1 MRRFFVPAC
10 LERRKGGGKS
20 IPRSVKLI
28 VSHILTYSNNK
39 LAVSLLQKIN
49 ISCKLISKHDN
60 GTVRDGQSG
69 DRHAHPA
76 CTPGRG
82 AHAGKAGGEDRCIHG
97 VCKPIESGSRA
108 PGLETLVKL
117 ADAARKPDLLVLGGA
132 PGGDAEACLA
142 ALVQGRARPASVCWR
157 SAWCEACLQR
167 WTVWMQS
174 RRNADACVFRK
185 RRESAARGAVK
196 RCVERISGRK
206 RPCARPGGHT
216 KNSPGNK
223 MLFRR
228 AVFFIQYYFRGK
240 RAAFCHRFCRSV
252 CSSRRATSVSPG
264 TMAQASRSIS
274 GVGGSMSGTITVK
287 HPAAAPARTP
297 L

>member
-1 MRRFFVPAC
+1 MDNREIGARIRLARRDA
-10 LERRKGGGKS
+10 G
-20 IPRSVKLI
+20 
-28 VSHILTYSNNK
+28 LTQEK
-39 LAVSLLQKIN
+39 LAEKIGVS
-49 ISCKLISKHDN
+49 
-60 GTVRDGQSG
+60 TVFVSQL
-69 DRHAHPA
+69 
-76 CTPGRG
+76 
-82 AHAGKAGGEDRCIHG
+82 
-97 VCKPIESGSRA
+97 ESGSRA

-117 ADAARKPDLLVLGGA
+117 SQTLHVSLDLLVLGGA
-132 PGGDAEACLA
+132 PGGDAEACFA
-142 ALVQGRARPASVCWR
+142 ALVQGRSPRQRMRR

-185 RRESAARGAVK
+185 RRESAARGAGKTLRGTDLRQGNGPV
-196 RCVERISGRK
+196 RGPADIR
-206 RPCARPGGHT
+206 

>member
-10 LERRKGGGKS
+10 LERRKGGGKR

-82 AHAGKAGGEDRCIHG
+82 AHAGKAGGEDWRIHG
-97 VCKPIESGSRA
+97 VCKPIGIRQPRA
-108 PGLETLVKL
+108 RAGDAGKAL
-117 ADAARKPDLLVLGGA
+117 ADAARKPGSAGA
-132 PGGDAEACLA
+132 GR
-142 ALVQGRARPASVCWR
+142 RARRRRGSVSCCAGAGALAPASVCWR

-167 WTVWMQS
+167 WTVWMRS

-185 RRESAARGAVK
+185 RRESAARGAGKTLRGTDLRQGNGPV
-196 RCVERISGRK
+196 RGPADIR
-206 RPCARPGGHT
+206 

-240 RAAFCHRFCRSV
+240 RAALCHRFCRSV
-252 CSSRRATSVSPG
+252 CSSRRATSASP
-264 TMAQASRSIS
+264 ARWPR
-274 GVGGSMSGTITVK
+274 
-287 HPAAAPARTP
+287 PAAPFRMWAGPCPAPSQ
-297 L
+297 

>member
-1 MRRFFVPAC
+1 MRRFFVPEFLAH
-10 LERRKGGGKS
+10 RKGGGKR

-82 AHAGKAGGEDRCIHG
+82 GLTQEKLAEKIG
-97 VCKPIESGSRA
+97 VSTVFVSQLESGSRA

-117 ADAARKPDLLVLGGA
+117 SQTLHVSLDLLVLGGA

-142 ALVQGRARPASVCWR
+142 ALVQG
-157 SAWCEACLQR
+157 
-167 WTVWMQS
+167 
-174 RRNADACVFRK
+174 
-185 RRESAARGAVK
+185 
-196 RCVERISGRK
+196 
-206 RPCARPGGHT
+206 ARPGQR
-216 KNSPGNK
+216 
-223 MLFRR
+223 ML
-228 AVFFIQYYFRGK
+228 AVSLV
-240 RAAFCHRFCRSV
+240 RSLFAEMDRLDAEPPE
-252 CSSRRATSVSPG
+252 C
-264 TMAQASRSIS
+264 
-274 GVGGSMSGTITVK
+274 
-287 HPAAAPARTP
+287 
-297 L
+297 

>member
-1 MRRFFVPAC
+1 MDNREIGTRIRLARRDA
-10 LERRKGGGKS
+10 G
-20 IPRSVKLI
+20 
-28 VSHILTYSNNK
+28 LTQEK
-39 LAVSLLQKIN
+39 LAEKIGVS
-49 ISCKLISKHDN
+49 
-60 GTVRDGQSG
+60 TVFVSQL
-69 DRHAHPA
+69 
-76 CTPGRG
+76 
-82 AHAGKAGGEDRCIHG
+82 
-97 VCKPIESGSRA
+97 ESGSRA

-117 ADAARKPDLLVLGGA
+117 SQTLHVSLDLLVLA
-132 PGGDAEACLA
+132 RPAETRKRVLLRWCR
-142 ALVQGRARPASVCWR
+142 GARPASVCWR

-185 RRESAARGAVK
+185 RRESAARGAGKTLRGTDLRQGNGPV
-196 RCVERISGRK
+196 RGPADIR
-206 RPCARPGGHT
+206 